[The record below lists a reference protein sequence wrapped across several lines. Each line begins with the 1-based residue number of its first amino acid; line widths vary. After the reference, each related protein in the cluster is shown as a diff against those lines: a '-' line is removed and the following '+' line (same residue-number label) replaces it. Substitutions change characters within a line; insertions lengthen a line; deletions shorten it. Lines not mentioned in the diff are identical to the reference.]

1 MADIPPGQPDVD
13 KKSKRSSNRFN
24 IPGPDERCTGHS
36 KSAGEQC
43 KKFKVVGQLFCKNH
57 GGSDIQEAPAAP
69 AAPVPAAAAAPEASV
84 PAAPVAPEAPILA
97 APAAPGVPPAAPA
110 VPEPPFPAAPA
121 APSAAAAPAGP
132 VHAGLLP
139 DGVIAMLESDVA
151 VWEDIENDVAQ
162 IRMTQKGIIAR
173 QETMMK
179 KLDAMNAKMD
189 TLLDAFPVKKDARVV
204 LPKYTTAEIEA
215 NNASYAFSM

>member
-13 KKSKRSSNRFN
+13 KKSKRKSNRFS
-24 IPGPDERCTGHS
+24 IPSPDERCIGHS

-57 GGSDIQEAPAAP
+57 EGGDAEEAPVAP
-69 AAPVPAAAAAPEASV
+69 VAPVPAAAAAPEAPV
-84 PAAPVAPEAPILA
+84 PTAPVVPEAPILA

-110 VPEPPFPAAPA
+110 VPEAPFPAAPA

-132 VHAGLLP
+132 VQAGLLT

-151 VWEDIENDVAQ
+151 VWEDIENDVAE
-162 IRMTQKGIIAR
+162 IRMTQKGIIMR

-179 KLDAMNAKMD
+179 KLDAMNNKMD
-189 TLLDAFPVKKDARVV
+189 TLLAACPVKKDARAE
-204 LPKYTTAEIEA
+204 LPQDTASEIER
-215 NNASYAFSM
+215 NKASFAFSV